1 MALDALRSRGLSVGR
16 SSVAVVLLALL
27 VAAARGG
34 NLRPS
39 SLVLLATGV
48 VFFVASAFRRVRN
61 HAAWNVTE
69 NAVLLVWGLAL
80 YLGDSDPVGLALL
93 LVAGGLLGVVVE
105 SYNYRHG
112 TTYGR
117 ITWRE

>member
-16 SSVAVVLLALL
+16 LSVAVVLAALL
-27 VAAARGG
+27 VAAAIDGD
-34 NLRPS
+34 LRPS
-39 SLVLLATGV
+39 SLVLVATGV
-48 VFFVASAFRRVRN
+48 VFFVASAFRRVRH

-80 YLGDSDPVGLALL
+80 YLGDSDPSVLGLL
-93 LVAGGLLGVVVE
+93 LVAAGLLGVVVE

-117 ITWRE
+117 IRCRE